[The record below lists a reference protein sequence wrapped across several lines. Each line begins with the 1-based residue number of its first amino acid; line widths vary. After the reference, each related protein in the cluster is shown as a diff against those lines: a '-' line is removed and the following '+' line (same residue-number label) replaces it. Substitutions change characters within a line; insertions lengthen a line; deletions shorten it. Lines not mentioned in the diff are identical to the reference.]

1 MCMLVHEVPLESDGC
16 SWSLPVPW
24 VLQWWNGFQEGSKQ
38 ERGKKEGC
46 ALCGT
51 AFLLCQYCT
60 RVILSPW
67 LWWLWLLCL
76 VPRRLWL
83 INTHCCLLG
92 RAWVSHTLVWI
103 VHVCVSI
110 YACLLAA
117 RTINIKS
124 LSISWRS
131 TLWSMWRPVQG
142 SVRVQ
147 CGQLKLNH
155 MWQLDFW
162 FVLLPTINGRLL
174 TGGTNLIW
182 AVVEVASGKGHV

>member
-1 MCMLVHEVPLESDGC
+1 MVVPGLFQFPEFFSGGMASKKGPSRKEVRKRGVLCVVRHSSCANTTPGSFSAHGC
-16 SWSLPVPW
+16 DDCDCCVWC
-24 VLQWWNGFQEGSKQ
+24 QED
-38 ERGKKEGC
+38 
-46 ALCGT
+46 CGW
-51 AFLLCQYCT
+51 F
-60 RVILSPW
+60 
-67 LWWLWLLCL
+67 
-76 VPRRLWL
+76 
-83 INTHCCLLG
+83 NTHCCLLG
-92 RAWVSHTLVWI
+92 RAWVSRTLVWI

-117 RTINIKS
+117 RTINIKW

-182 AVVEVASGKGHV
+182 AVVEVASGKGHA